1 MFSAP
6 SHYLKEMNRLD
17 TVYLFAPGNSKNKI
31 EKALN
36 SGSDAIII
44 DLEDAV
50 VSSEKDES
58 RRLVYAVLQE
68 IRPMNPKVYVR
79 INSISTPWFFDDIK
93 MVKMLEGLTGIMIP
107 KCNDKTPITVAGELL
122 GYELEIIPL
131 IESAEGVMN
140 VERILASDK
149 RVKKVAFGSVDFALD
164 IGVDWSEEGLERMYA
179 MSKIV
184 LASRV
189 QGAEPPI
196 DAVFPIID
204 QEQSFRSD
212 ARKGK
217 QIGFFGKMIIHPRHI
232 EWVKEV
238 YTPSPKQ
245 MEWSLRVIRTYENGN
260 HSGAID
266 LEGKLIDRPVYMLAK
281 RLTQSL

>member
-1 MFSAP
+1 MKG
-6 SHYLKEMNRLD
+6 LN
-17 TVYLFAPGNSKNKI
+17 TVYLFAPGNSRKKI

-36 SGSDAIII
+36 SDADAIII

-50 VSSEKDES
+50 VSGEKD
-58 RRLVYAVLQE
+58 RARNLVYSILQE
-68 IRPMNPKVYVR
+68 NLPMNRKVYVR
-79 INSISTPWFFDDIK
+79 INSINTAWFFYDIK

-122 GYELEIIPL
+122 GNELEIIPL

-184 LASRV
+184 LTSRA

-204 QEQSFRSD
+204 NEQSFRSD
-212 ARKGK
+212 ALKGR
-217 QIGFFGKMIIHPRHI
+217 QIGFFGKMVIHPRHI

-245 MEWSLRVIRTYENGN
+245 MEWSLKVIRTYENGD

-266 LEGKLIDRPVYMLAK
+266 LDGKLIDRPVYLLAK
-281 RLTQSL
+281 RLTALI